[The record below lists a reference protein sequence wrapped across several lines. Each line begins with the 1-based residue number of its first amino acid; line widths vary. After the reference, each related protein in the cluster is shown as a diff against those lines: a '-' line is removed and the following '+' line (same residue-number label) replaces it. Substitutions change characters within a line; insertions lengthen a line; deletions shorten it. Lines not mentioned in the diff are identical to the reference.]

1 MREVLI
7 LSILLTQAFGLF
19 SQGDLKNPDSLVHS
33 TRYEYFFLV
42 QSGTLI
48 GCNYCG
54 NDKELSFTAATVHG
68 IKIGKRL
75 RLGGGLGFDS
85 YNGWNIMPV
94 FGSASWDLFSK
105 RNAFFIQMNYGGA
118 LKSWKHSQFD
128 EYGYQGAEGGRMVN
142 PMVGYRLRYHDLSI
156 SLMAGYKYQQVSSS
170 YEYPSYYWDPVR
182 GQFMG
187 DPSTSTV
194 IQEMNRF
201 MLSMS
206 IGWK

>member
-1 MREVLI
+1 MREVLT

-19 SQGDLKNPDSLVHS
+19 SQGHLNNQDTTVSAKGP
-33 TRYEYFFLV
+33 EYFFFV
-42 QSGTLI
+42 QSGTLV
-48 GCNYCG
+48 GCYDCSKG
-54 NDKELSFTAATVHG
+54 KELSFTAATVHG
-68 IKIGKRL
+68 IKVGKRL
-75 RLGGGLGFDS
+75 RVGGGLGFDS
-85 YNGWNIMPV
+85 YYGWNIMPV

-105 RNAFFIQMNYGGA
+105 RNAFFIQLNYGGA

-142 PMVGYRLRYHDLSI
+142 PMVGYRLRYHDLSL

-182 GQFMG
+182 GQLMG
-187 DPSTSTV
+187 DPSTTTV
-194 IQEMNRF
+194 LQEMNRF